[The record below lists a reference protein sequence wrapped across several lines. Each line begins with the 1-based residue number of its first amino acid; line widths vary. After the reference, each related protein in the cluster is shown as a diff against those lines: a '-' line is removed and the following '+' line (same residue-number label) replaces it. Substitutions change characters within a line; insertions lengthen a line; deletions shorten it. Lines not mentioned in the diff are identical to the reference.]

1 MRSSNSKD
9 SSKDNSKDSS
19 KENSKSSKRSRRS
32 RRSKRSNLSGS
43 TAHIPIHC
51 AVLPTGI
58 HYYTDKDL
66 KKAKKDM
73 HHILD
78 KMEASDAPITEFFEY
93 IWDHP
98 YILVAFKRFK
108 DVLVKKVDALLPF
121 VSPTENL
128 YRVLLKVKS
137 TF

>member
-1 MRSSNSKD
+1 M
-9 SSKDNSKDSS
+9 
-19 KENSKSSKRSRRS
+19 
-32 RRSKRSNLSGS
+32 
-43 TAHIPIHC
+43 
-51 AVLPTGI
+51 LPTGI

-66 KKAKKDM
+66 KKAKKDL
-73 HHILD
+73 HRILD
-78 KMEASDAPITEFFEY
+78 KMEASDVLITELFEY

-98 YILVAFKRFK
+98 YILVAFKSFK